1 MKKIN
6 LKEKV
11 KKETKKQ
18 FIERLWQI
26 RREENFTSWNDL
38 KKELNL
44 N

>member
-1 MKKIN
+1 M
-6 LKEKV
+6 EKV
-11 KKETKKQ
+11 DLEKKSKKETKKQ
-18 FIERLWQI
+18 LIERLWKI